1 MILSKLVQAVQSQSE
16 APREAQSDLPRSP
29 QGNSV
34 DGRSARRE
42 RGRAAVLSAVL
53 SLFDEGELR
62 PSTEVVVTRSGIS
75 NASLFRYFASLD
87 DLYRAAFDEQ
97 IARAEHVARIVGV
110 DDMDLDGRIAAFVS
124 GRIEVYASVVGV
136 GRMARARAIDDP
148 GIARNLDRA
157 RSRWLAQVRAVFRP
171 ELTGM
176 SRSRAQEVAATIDA
190 VVSFE
195 SWDLLVNARGLANS
209 AVERHW
215 ATAVRALLA

>member
-1 MILSKLVQAVQSQSE
+1 
-16 APREAQSDLPRSP
+16 
-29 QGNSV
+29 
-34 DGRSARRE
+34 
-42 RGRAAVLSAVL
+42 
-53 SLFDEGELR
+53 
-62 PSTEVVVTRSGIS
+62 
-75 NASLFRYFASLD
+75 
-87 DLYRAAFDEQ
+87 
-97 IARAEHVARIVGV
+97 
-110 DDMDLDGRIAAFVS
+110 MDLDGRIAAFVS